1 MAPLLVVVAV
11 LGLAIGSFLN
21 VVIYRVPRDES
32 LLRPGSHCP
41 RCDTPIRARHNVPL
55 LGWLLLRGKCAACAA
70 PISVR
75 YPLVELGTAALFV
88 AVTAR
93 FGLTPELPAY
103 LYLAAIAVALTMID
117 LDVKRLPNA
126 IVLPSYVVGALTLL
140 PIVFVT
146 GDWWAAARALI
157 AMAALWLFYFALFF
171 LYPGGGGMGYGDVKL
186 AGVLGLYLG
195 WLGWSSVL
203 IATFAGFL
211 LGGLVGALLMALR
224 RAGRKSAIAFGP
236 YMLAGAL
243 LAIFLAGPIATWYGS
258 LLLPTA
264 TAS

>member
-1 MAPLLVVVAV
+1 
-11 LGLAIGSFLN
+11 
-21 VVIYRVPRDES
+21 
-32 LLRPGSHCP
+32 
-41 RCDTPIRARHNVPL
+41 
-55 LGWLLLRGKCAACAA
+55 
-70 PISVR
+70 
-75 YPLVELGTAALFV
+75 
-88 AVTAR
+88 
-93 FGLTPELPAY
+93 
-103 LYLAAIAVALTMID
+103 MID

-126 IVLPSYVVGALTLL
+126 IVLPSYVVGALALL

-157 AMAALWLFYFALFF
+157 AMAALWLFYFGLV
-171 LYPGGGGMGYGDVKL
+171 LVYPGGMGFGDVKL

-203 IATFAGFL
+203 IGTFAGFL
-211 LGGLVGALLMALR
+211 LGGVVGALLMALR